1 MHLQSCARNVGWNY
15 FVPAIL
21 FNKEVMV
28 MDSLKNMNAAMQ
40 YIEDNLTHEIDFKE
54 VAKIAYCSEYHFKR
68 MFSFLA
74 GISLSEY
81 IRCRRLTLAAFE
93 LKNSGAKVIDVAIKY
108 GYNSPDSFSRAFQNL
123 HGITPSEARN
133 SNHSLKAY
141 SPMTFQ
147 LSIQGG
153 HEMNYRIE
161 EKEPFQIIGI
171 TKRVPIV
178 FNGVNEEIASMWK
191 SLNPEAIQT
200 LKSLSNMEPTGI
212 ISASTNF
219 SEGRMEEKGELD
231 HYIGVATTKDCPEQF
246 AQLEVAASTWAVFE
260 AVGPFP
266 DTLQNVWG
274 RIYSEWFPSSN
285 YELAEGPEILWNEQK
300 DTSSPNFKSE
310 IWIPVLKK

>member
-1 MHLQSCARNVGWNY
+1 
-15 FVPAIL
+15 
-21 FNKEVMV
+21 
-28 MDSLKNMNAAMQ
+28 MDSLRNMNAAMQ
-40 YIEDNLTHEIDFKE
+40 YIENNLTDEIDFKE

-93 LKNSGAKVIDVAIKY
+93 LKDSDAKVIDVAIKY
-108 GYNSPDSFSRAFQNL
+108 GYNSPDSFARAFQNL

-133 SNHSLKAY
+133 SSRSLKAY

-153 HEMNYRIE
+153 NEMNYRIE

-191 SLNPEAIQT
+191 SLNPESIQT
-200 LKSLSNMEPTGI
+200 LKSLSNIEPNGI

-231 HYIGVATTKDCPEQF
+231 HYIGVATTKDCPAQF
-246 AQLEVAASTWAVFE
+246 AQLEVAASTWAIFE

-266 DTLQNVWG
+266 ETLQNVWG

>member
-1 MHLQSCARNVGWNY
+1 
-15 FVPAIL
+15 
-21 FNKEVMV
+21 
-28 MDSLKNMNAAMQ
+28 MDSLRNMNAAMQ
-40 YIEDNLTHEIDFKE
+40 YIENNLTDEIDFKE

-93 LKNSGAKVIDVAIKY
+93 LKDSGAKVIDVAIKY
-108 GYNSPDSFSRAFQNL
+108 GYNSPDSFARAFQNL

-133 SNHSLKAY
+133 SSRSLKAY

-153 HEMNYRIE
+153 NEMNYRIE

-191 SLNPEAIQT
+191 SLNPESIQT
-200 LKSLSNMEPTGI
+200 LKSLSNIEPNGI

-231 HYIGVATTKDCPEQF
+231 HYIGVATTKDCPAQF
-246 AQLEVAASTWAVFE
+246 AQLEVAASTWAIFE

-266 DTLQNVWG
+266 ETLQNVWG

-310 IWIPVLKK
+310 VWIPVLKK

>member
-1 MHLQSCARNVGWNY
+1 
-15 FVPAIL
+15 
-21 FNKEVMV
+21 MV

-123 HGITPSEARN
+123 HGITPSEAR
-133 SNHSLKAY
+133 SSSHSLKAY

-161 EKEPFQIIGI
+161 EKDSFQIIGI

-191 SLNPEAIQT
+191 SLNPETIQT

-246 AQLEVAASTWAVFE
+246 KQLEVAASTWAIFE

-266 DTLQNVWG
+266 ETLQNVWG

-300 DTSSPNFKSE
+300 DISSPNFKSE

>member
-1 MHLQSCARNVGWNY
+1 
-15 FVPAIL
+15 
-21 FNKEVMV
+21 

-54 VAKIAYCSEYHFKR
+54 VAKIAFCSVYHFKR

-93 LKNSGAKVIDVAIKY
+93 LKDSNAKVIDVAIKY
-108 GYNSPDSFSRAFQNL
+108 GYNSPDSFTRAFQNL

-133 SNHSLKAY
+133 TIRSLKAY

-153 HEMNYRIE
+153 NEMNYRIE

-171 TKRVPIV
+171 QKRVPIV
-178 FNGVNEEIASMWK
+178 FNGVNKEIASMWK
-191 SLNPEAIQT
+191 SLTPQSIQT
-200 LKSLSNMEPTGI
+200 LKMLSNVNPNGI

-246 AQLEVAASTWAVFE
+246 AQLEVAASTWAIFE
-260 AVGPFP
+260 AFGPFP
-266 DTLQNVWG
+266 DALQNVWG

-285 YELAEGPEILWNEQK
+285 YELAEGPEILWNESK
-300 DTSSPNFKSE
+300 DVSSPNFRSE
-310 IWIPVLKK
+310 IWVPVLKK

>member
-1 MHLQSCARNVGWNY
+1 
-15 FVPAIL
+15 
-21 FNKEVMV
+21 

-40 YIEDNLTHEIDFKE
+40 YIENNLTNEIDFKE
-54 VAKIAYCSEYHFKR
+54 VAKIAFCSEYHFKR

-74 GISLSEY
+74 GVSLSEY

-93 LKNSGAKVIDVAIKY
+93 LKDSNAKVIDVAIKY
-108 GYNSPDSFSRAFQNL
+108 GYNSPDSFTRAFQNL
-123 HGITPSEARN
+123 HGITPSEAR
-133 SNHSLKAY
+133 STIRSLKAY

-153 HEMNYRIE
+153 NEMNYRIE

-191 SLNPEAIQT
+191 SLDPGTIQT

-219 SEGRMEEKGELD
+219 SEGRMEENGELD
-231 HYIGVATTKDCPEQF
+231 HYIGVASTKDCPEQF

-266 DTLQNVWG
+266 ETLQNVWG

>member
-1 MHLQSCARNVGWNY
+1 
-15 FVPAIL
+15 
-21 FNKEVMV
+21 

-40 YIEDNLTHEIDFKE
+40 YIEDNLTHDIDFKE

-93 LKNSGAKVIDVAIKY
+93 LKNSDAKVIDVAIKY

-123 HGITPSEARN
+123 HGITPSEAR
-133 SNHSLKAY
+133 SSSHSLKAY

-161 EKEPFQIIGI
+161 EKDSFQIIGI

-246 AQLEVAASTWAVFE
+246 AQLEVAASTWAIFE

-266 DTLQNVWG
+266 ETLQNVWG

-300 DTSSPNFKSE
+300 DISSPNFKSE

>member
-1 MHLQSCARNVGWNY
+1 
-15 FVPAIL
+15 
-21 FNKEVMV
+21 
-28 MDSLKNMNAAMQ
+28 MDSLKNMNAAMH
-40 YIEDNLTHEIDFKE
+40 YIEDNLTNEIDFKE
-54 VAKIAYCSEYHFKR
+54 VARLALCSEYHFKR

-74 GISLSEY
+74 GISLSDY

-93 LKNSGAKVIDVAIKY
+93 LKSSNVKVIDVAIKY
-108 GYNSPDSFSRAFQNL
+108 GYNSPDSFARAFQNL
-123 HGITPSEARN
+123 HGITPSEAR
-133 SNHSLKAY
+133 STSHSLKAY

-153 HEMNYRIE
+153 TKMNYRIE
-161 EKEPFQIIGI
+161 EKDSFRIIGI

-191 SLNPEAIQT
+191 SLNPQSIQT
-200 LKSLSNMEPTGI
+200 LKMLSNVEPNGI

-246 AQLEVAASTWAVFE
+246 AQLEVAASTWAIFE

-266 DTLQNVWG
+266 DALQTVWG

-285 YELAEGPEILWNEQK
+285 YELAGGPEILWNESK
-300 DTSSPNFKSE
+300 EISSPNFRSE